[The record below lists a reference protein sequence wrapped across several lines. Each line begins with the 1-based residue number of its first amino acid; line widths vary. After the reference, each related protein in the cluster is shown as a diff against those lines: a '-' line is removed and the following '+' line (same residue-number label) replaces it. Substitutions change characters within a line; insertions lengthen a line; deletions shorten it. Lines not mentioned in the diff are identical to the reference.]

1 MANISEQSWDGGE
14 CEKRERISLD
24 KISVLASG
32 GLDSSVLIA
41 KLATGAEVYPIYVR
55 CGFAW
60 EGMEIAGLQSF
71 LDALDNPNVM
81 PITVLSAPTDV
92 LYGDHW
98 SVSGASVP
106 GADEPDENTYLP
118 GRNIILIALAAV
130 WGSTHGV
137 SRIAIGSL
145 GGNPFSDAT
154 PEFFASFARALSMG
168 LGRKVMVEAPMRGLH
183 KEDLIRMFKDLP
195 LELTLTCM
203 APKKCAQHCGQ
214 CNKCRERQLAF
225 RNAGVA
231 DRTVY
236 AGQG

>member
-1 MANISEQSWDGGE
+1 ME
-14 CEKRERISLD
+14 

-41 KLATGAEVYPIYVR
+41 KLAADAEVYPIYVR

-60 EGMEIAGLQSF
+60 EEMELNGLRSF
-71 LDALDNPNVM
+71 LAALHNPNVM
-81 PITVLSAPTDV
+81 PLTVLFAPTAV

-98 SVSGASVP
+98 SVTGARVP

-118 GRNIILIALAAV
+118 GRNILLISLAAI

-154 PEFFASFARALSMG
+154 PEFFASFASALSMG
-168 LGRKVMVEAPMRGLH
+168 LGHQVLVEAPLRGFH
-183 KEDLIRMFKDLP
+183 KDDLIRTFKDLP
-195 LELTLTCM
+195 LELSLTCM
-203 APKKCAQHCGQ
+203 APEGTRHCGQ
-214 CNKCRERQLAF
+214 CNKCRERQLGF
-225 RNAGVA
+225 RNAGVV

-236 AGQG
+236 AG